1 MPHIAKIFIYPIKSL
16 DGVAV
21 DRATVLSGGALQY
34 DRELALIDDHGKFV
48 NAKRQEKIHLV
59 RSQFDLENRIVTLSS
74 PNHAPQV
81 FHLDK
86 ERQQMAAWF
95 SDFFGFHVQL
105 QENLEMGFPDDLNS
119 TGPTVVSTATLAAV
133 AAWFEEDIEQIRRR
147 FRTNIEIDDTPAFW
161 EDRLFAEEKSEI
173 YSFWLGDVQFD
184 GTYPCQRCPVP
195 TRDALTGE
203 VYPNFQKIFVNKRS
217 TNLPDWAITSQFTH
231 FYRLS
236 VNTRIP
242 PSEAG
247 KMLQIGNI
255 VDLRNPKSLN

>member
-1 MPHIAKIFIYPIKSL
+1 LPHIAKIFIYPIKSL

-21 DRATVLSGGALQY
+21 DRATVLSGGALQS
-34 DRELALIDDHGKFV
+34 DRELAIVDAQGKFV
-48 NAKRQEKIHLV
+48 NAKRHPKIHLV
-59 RSQFDLENRIVTLSS
+59 RSQFDLENRLVTLSF
-74 PNHAPQV
+74 PNLAPQV

-86 ERQQMAAWF
+86 ERQEMAATL
-95 SDFFGFHVQL
+95 SDFFGLSVQL
-105 QENLEMGFPDDLNS
+105 QENLEIGFPDDLES
-119 TGPTVVSTATLAAV
+119 SGPTVVSTATLTAV
-133 AAWFEEDIEQIRRR
+133 SAWFEGESLDQVRRR

-161 EDRLFAEEKSEI
+161 EDRLFGEAGES
-173 YSFWLGDVQFD
+173 YSFWVGDVQFK

-203 VYPNFQKIFVNKRS
+203 VYPNFQKIFVNNRQA
-217 TNLPDWAITSQFTH
+217 NLPEWTATSHFNH

-255 VDLRNPKSLN
+255 VEMGNPQSVN